1 MHFFSSWTI
10 WPKVKATT
18 HQIITTNHANTS
30 FSLYCGTTCTFL
42 FIQLARNSTTRSPQI
57 TASSAWL
64 SWDWAPFPV
73 SACVHL
79 DLVKITWYFSED
91 VLHTFQKEHKLLFEN
106 SCTTFPKCNSVR
118 CTYMQ
123 TRNQIMNL
131 LYILDEVHTWL
142 PKRVL
147 CNICSLTQS
156 KYCSSNKCL
165 RWTRF
170 LCRRASAALIYY
182 TLHL

>member
-1 MHFFSSWTI
+1 MYLSFHSTGSKFDDKISSD
-10 WPKVKATT
+10 
-18 HQIITTNHANTS
+18 
-30 FSLYCGTTCTFL
+30 YC
-42 FIQLARNSTTRSPQI
+42 
-57 TASSAWL
+57 SAWL

-147 CNICSLTQS
+147 CNICSLPQS

-170 LCRRASAALIYY
+170 LCRRAPPSFITLCICSSFHDILYY
-182 TLHL
+182 HVP